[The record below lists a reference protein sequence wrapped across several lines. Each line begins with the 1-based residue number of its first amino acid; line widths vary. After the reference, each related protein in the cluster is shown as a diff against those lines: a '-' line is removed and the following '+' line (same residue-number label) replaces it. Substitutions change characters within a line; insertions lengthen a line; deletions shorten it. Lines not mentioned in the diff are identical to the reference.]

1 MDEIKQLVSTA
12 DLKTTLL
19 SKLAAEKSRH
29 TYVKYDD
36 VFDALM
42 LLVVSPEHE
51 TVVHYV
57 DDHVALL
64 YLPDSLEIVGL
75 QIEDFEYS
83 FVPEHEA
90 VSKVW
95 RLSTSGVKL
104 ESLGDM
110 ILAVEKAKPE
120 VAREV
125 VKATESVLGEPAAE
139 FAALLA

>member
-1 MDEIKQLVSTA
+1 MDEIKPLISNT

-19 SKLAAEKSRH
+19 ERLAADKS
-29 TYVKYDD
+29 TQVFVKYDD

-75 QIEDFEYS
+75 QVEDFEHS
-83 FVPEHEA
+83 FVPQHEA
-90 VSKVW
+90 VSRVW
-95 RLSTSGVKL
+95 RLSASGIQLNNVGEL
-104 ESLGDM
+104 
-110 ILAVEKAKPE
+110 ILAVEKMKPA

-125 VKATESVLGEPAAE
+125 AKAAEDIVGEPATELAT
-139 FAALLA
+139 LLG